1 MLQICS
7 VCKVVY
13 GEKEPLD
20 DQRLTHGYCPECY
33 KAVMAEIDDTPNLTA
48 IAAES
53 SGVSRIE
60 RQTPNNGLPIEIKR
74 LTVGYGNSRR
84 VTYQAN

>member
-7 VCKVVY
+7 VCKTIY

-20 DQRLTHGYCPECY
+20 DQRITHAIA
-33 KAVMAEIDDTPNLTA
+33 KSVTRLMAEIDDTPNLTA

-53 SGVSRIE
+53 SGVSKIE
-60 RQTPNNGLPIEIKR
+60 CHEPNPGTAKR
-74 LTVGYGNSRR
+74 YATDIRKWHNWNE
-84 VTYQAN
+84 AI

>member
-20 DQRLTHGYCPECY
+20 DQRLTHGYCLECY

-53 SGVSRIE
+53 SGVSKINHAT
-60 RQTPNNGLPIEIKR
+60 QPNPGTAKR
-74 LTVGYGNSRR
+74 YATDIRGVAAVGK
-84 VTYQAN
+84 VTGT